1 MSLIKTNYNNLAIK
15 LPLEIEPVIYCY
27 WKEDNKLLFELNS
40 FLEIEKYYNG
50 FVLEVYVNGELKFYL
65 DEHSEQDINTGLYI
79 YELIDENLFNQDQLD
94 VYIKGIYIDKYNGI
108 RNVPYI
114 TKTVYR
120 YPKISDDIVCSEH
133 LLVNDEGGEQDGL

>member
-1 MSLIKTNYNNLAIK
+1 MSLIKTNYNNLVIK
-15 LPLEIEPVIYCY
+15 LPFKIEPVIYCY

-65 DEHSEQDINTGLYI
+65 DEHSKQDIDTGLYI
-79 YELIDENLFNQDQLD
+79 HELIDENLFNQNQLD
-94 VYIKGIYIDKYNGI
+94 VYIKGIYIDKYNGT

-114 TKTVYR
+114 TKTVYKK
-120 YPKISDDIVCSEH
+120 PKISNDIVCSEH
-133 LLVNDEGGEQDGL
+133 LLVYEGGEQDGL